1 MSSNCPILECN
12 ITAVNKFVECP
23 HCAFKACLNCCK
35 YFILHSNASE
45 CMSCKKVWNDDF
57 VDLVFPKA
65 FRKKELKKHRESIM
79 FERQEAMFGE
89 TLELIK
95 RNKKAEKIFDKIDEL
110 TAQIRKYE
118 RELIELRNNT
128 SPSQESKEKII
139 VVKKCPKTDCQGYLD
154 SDSTCA
160 ICNTVLCCKC
170 EKIKLEEH
178 ECNKDDV
185 ETVKLKKKITKPC
198 PTCSRPTF
206 KCSGCPQVWCPP
218 PCNSGKGTAWN
229 FNTGEIDKGA
239 VHSPDYYDY
248 MRKNNGGIVPAQNA
262 CRRQDEI
269 PEIWSLYE
277 QIDPVEF
284 TKLTNIHRFFV
295 DLQNYRMNKYLEN
308 HQGEFQRNLD
318 LRMKYLTNEV
328 NKENYKKTLFARNK
342 KENKNRTI
350 YQNLDMLYKVGTDI
364 FNQFKYHPTYN
375 RIGYFNTD
383 KTFQELENIRLYYN
397 ETIRKTKD
405 RYDCKSLDVSR
416 VTSKWQFSY

>member
-1 MSSNCPILECN
+1 
-12 ITAVNKFVECP
+12 
-23 HCAFKACLNCCK
+23 
-35 YFILHSNASE
+35 
-45 CMSCKKVWNDDF
+45 MSCKKVWNDDF

-110 TAQIRKYE
+110 KAQIRKYE